1 MINVTVREMSNASF
15 KLKNLTID
23 GYNSSANRMAQKIYK
38 DLNNRD
44 LKCPVCG
51 LSKGTII
58 VASGEIMGFSKT
70 GFCHPEFADSFHFA
84 E

>member
-1 MINVTVREMSNASF
+1 MINVTVREMSNAAF

-38 DLNNRD
+38 DLNGRD
-44 LKCPVCG
+44 LKCPICG
-51 LSKGTII
+51 HNKGTII
-58 VASGEIMGFSKT
+58 VASGEIMSFSKT
-70 GFCHPEFADSFHFA
+70 GFCHIEFADSVFFA

>member
-1 MINVTVREMSNASF
+1 MINVTVKEMSGAAY

-38 DLNNRD
+38 DLNNRH

-51 LSKGTII
+51 HDNGTII
-58 VASGEIMGFSKT
+58 VASGETMAFSKT
-70 GFCHPEFADSFHFA
+70 GFCHPEFANSFSFA
-84 E
+84 G